1 MQGETEMVITLINN
15 INYIVINLRLGANF
29 EYYSSYCVNS
39 GVNAFLHDMWYKK
52 KIKLDNALNKK

>member
-15 INYIVINLRLGANF
+15 INYIVINLGLGANF
-29 EYYSSYCVNS
+29 KYYSNYCVNS

-52 KIKLDNALNKK
+52 KIDK